1 MLDSFQ
7 KVYVMKSRTIRLGFA
22 LAGSVAI
29 ALGYGAFGCSSSNNN
44 SSPGGTGG
52 SGNSTGNGTG
62 NSPSAGGSATTGPCT
77 GLTIAFAPD
86 MYSAF
91 IPGGM
96 HKFQLPVEAQGVS
109 DASVTWTA
117 GDPSLVDIEPNPGG
131 GQMLTMLNSGMT
143 TITAKTTSGACAQS
157 TLHITAATEDQWQA
171 GNMRYN
177 NGNKL
182 QQIMTDGGIPTGNF
196 MMFNIDPPDD
206 PPACTNCHGDTATSS
221 YFKTVSHTPE
231 QTGGFSDAQL
241 IAIFTMAAV
250 PMDGYFDSNLVPV
263 FIWQFFH
270 KWSDIQ
276 GDAQQGMVVYLRS
289 LTPKSQ
295 GGMFDFGQFMI
306 PRLMPPTGTAGTTGS
321 TGGTTS
327 SSSGGSTS
335 SSSGGTTSSSSGG
348 TTSTGG
354 GGGTTSSS
362 GGAAGE
368 AGEAGASSGGAAGAA
383 SGGASGSA
391 GEAGAAGSQ

>member
-1 MLDSFQ
+1 
-7 KVYVMKSRTIRLGFA
+7 MKSRSNRLGFG
-22 LAGSVAI
+22 LAGIAAV
-29 ALGYGAFGCSSSNNN
+29 ALGYAAFGCSSDK
-44 SSPGGTGG
+44 GGGGNDNTNTGG
-52 SGNSTGNGTG
+52 SGNSPASGTG
-62 NSPSAGGSATTGPCT
+62 NSPSAGGSGTSGTCT

-131 GQMLTMLNSGMT
+131 GQMLTMLNSGTT

-250 PMDGYFDSNLVPV
+250 PMDGYFDNSLVPV

-306 PRLMPPTGTAGTTGS
+306 PRLMPPG
-321 TGGTTS
+321 GGT
-327 SSSGGSTS
+327 
-335 SSSGGTTSSSSGG
+335 GGTTSSSSGG
-348 TTSTGG
+348 TTS
-354 GGGTTSSS
+354 SS
-362 GGAAGE
+362 GGAAGS
-368 AGEAGASSGGAAGAA
+368 AGEAGAASGGAAGAA

-391 GEAGAAGSQ
+391 GAAGAAGSK